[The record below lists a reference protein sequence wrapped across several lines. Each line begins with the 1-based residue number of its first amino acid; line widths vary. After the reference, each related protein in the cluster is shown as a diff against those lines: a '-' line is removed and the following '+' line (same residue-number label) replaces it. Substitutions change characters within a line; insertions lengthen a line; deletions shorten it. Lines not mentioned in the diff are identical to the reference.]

1 MRLKA
6 FFLIIVMVISLND
19 MSIAATRVAYT
30 RPGLM
35 MKIPFSTVGRSPY
48 LFRTGFGTELHNF
61 SPFNSTAG
69 IFFDMEVGRN
79 FSLGFSSVQTADTTN
94 LANLDV
100 STYAPPVEF
109 GFHLQQRVFTY
120 NDVSVSVGLQDIVF
134 QNSESESGLNLSP
147 EQLSFFVVVSS
158 AKQLGSYNLQTFL
171 GFGTGGFGA
180 QDSLLTTDS
189 SLDTLQSGAP
199 AGVFAGFHLNTPFF
213 NKWGGL
219 DFVGEFDGIGIN
231 VGLRI
236 PLTSDYRL
244 NIGFTHIDK
253 LPSWK
258 IRYWPGHPA
267 LTVGF
272 DMAVPRRAKRV
283 IGGLAGPYPLMTEAG
298 DLPVFDDQFSDQ
310 FDSTLAMA
318 SFMVSSLRDS
328 VVMVNNEMRNL
339 MVRLSAM
346 EQKSNFLEDS
356 LKSLKLSSNVEGKNM
371 NEAMRHLSRS
381 LRYFYGGDYRASL
394 QEVESALD
402 LNPNLALAYAR
413 RGSIYYK
420 LGDVQRATIN
430 WNLALRMDP
439 EYDDVRN
446 ILKALHENR
455 LRTTSFVRE

>member
-1 MRLKA
+1 
-6 FFLIIVMVISLND
+6 MVITFND
-19 MSIAATRVAYT
+19 MSFAATRAAYT

-134 QNSESESGLNLSP
+134 QNSESESGLSLSP

-158 AKQLGSYNLQTFL
+158 AKQLGSYHLQTFL

-180 QDSLLTTDS
+180 QDSLPTTDS
-189 SLDTLQSGAP
+189 TGAP

-213 NKWGGL
+213 NNWGGL

-258 IRYWPGHPA
+258 IRYWSGHPA

-272 DMAVPRRAKRV
+272 DMAVPRRARRV
-283 IGGLAGPYPLMTEAG
+283 IGDIAGPSPLMT
-298 DLPVFDDQFSDQ
+298 DTDDQFSDQ
-310 FDSTLAMA
+310 FDSTLTMA
-318 SFMVSSLRDS
+318 NFMVSSLRDS

-346 EQKSNFLEDS
+346 QQKSNFLEDS
-356 LKSLKLSSNVEGKNM
+356 LKSFKLSSNVEGKNM

-455 LRTTSFVRE
+455 LKTTSFVRE

>member
-1 MRLKA
+1 
-6 FFLIIVMVISLND
+6 
-19 MSIAATRVAYT
+19 
-30 RPGLM
+30 
-35 MKIPFSTVGRSPY
+35 
-48 LFRTGFGTELHNF
+48 
-61 SPFNSTAG
+61 
-69 IFFDMEVGRN
+69 MEVGRN

-100 STYAPPVEF
+100 STYTPPVEF

-134 QNSESESGLNLSP
+134 QNSESESGLSLNP

-158 AKQLGSYNLQTFL
+158 AKQLGSYHLQTFL

-180 QDSLLTTDS
+180 QDSLPTTDS
-189 SLDTLQSGAP
+189 TGAP

-258 IRYWPGHPA
+258 IRYWSGHPA

-272 DMAVPRRAKRV
+272 DMAVPRRARRV
-283 IGGLAGPYPLMTEAG
+283 IGDIAGPSPLMTGA
-298 DLPVFDDQFSDQ
+298 DYMPVFDDQFSDQ

-318 SFMVSSLRDS
+318 NFMVSSLRDS

-346 EQKSNFLEDS
+346 QQKSNFLEDS
-356 LKSLKLSSNVEGKNM
+356 LKSFKLSSNVEGKNM

-455 LRTTSFVRE
+455 LKTTSFVRE

>member
-6 FFLIIVMVISLND
+6 FFLIFVMVITFND
-19 MSIAATRVAYT
+19 MSFAATRVAYT

-100 STYAPPVEF
+100 STYTPPVEF

-134 QNSESESGLNLSP
+134 QNSESESGLSLTP

-158 AKQLGSYNLQTFL
+158 AKQLGSYHLQTFL

-180 QDSLLTTDS
+180 QDSLPTTDS
-189 SLDTLQSGAP
+189 TGAP

-258 IRYWPGHPA
+258 IRYWSGHPA

-272 DMAVPRRAKRV
+272 DMAVPRRARRV
-283 IGGLAGPYPLMTEAG
+283 IGDIAGPSPLMTGAG
-298 DLPVFDDQFSDQ
+298 DMPVFDDQFSDQ

-318 SFMVSSLRDS
+318 NFMVSSLRDS

-346 EQKSNFLEDS
+346 QQKSNFLEDS
-356 LKSLKLSSNVEGKNM
+356 LKSFKLSSNVEGKNM

-455 LRTTSFVRE
+455 LKTTSFVRE

>member
-120 NDVSVSVGLQDIVF
+120 SDVSVSVGLQDIVF
-134 QNSESESGLNLSP
+134 QNSESESGLSLSP
-147 EQLSFFVVVSS
+147 KQLSFFVVVSS

-180 QDSLLTTDS
+180 QDSLPTTDS
-189 SLDTLQSGAP
+189 TGAP

-213 NKWGGL
+213 DKWGGL

-272 DMAVPRRAKRV
+272 DMAVPRRARRV
-283 IGGLAGPYPLMTEAG
+283 IEDMAGPYPLMTEAG

-318 SFMVSSLRDS
+318 NFVVRSLRDS

-371 NEAMRHLSRS
+371 NEALRHLSRS

>member
-1 MRLKA
+1 MRLKV
-6 FFLIIVMVISLND
+6 FFLIFIMVISFND
-19 MSIAATRVAYT
+19 ISFAATRVAYT

-69 IFFDMEVGRN
+69 IYFDMEVGRN

-134 QNSESESGLNLSP
+134 QNSESESGLSLSP

-158 AKQLGSYNLQTFL
+158 AKKLGSYNLQTFL

-180 QDSLLTTDS
+180 QDSLLVTDP
-189 SLDTLQSGAP
+189 SLDTLESGAP
-199 AGVFAGFHLNTPFF
+199 AGVFAGFYLNTPFF

-283 IGGLAGPYPLMTEAG
+283 IGDMTGPSPLMSGEF
-298 DLPVFDDQFSDQ
+298 PIFDDQFSDQ
-310 FDSTLAMA
+310 FDSTLSMA

-328 VVMVNNEMRNL
+328 VEMANNEMRNL

-356 LKSLKLSSNVEGKNM
+356 LKSFKLTSNVDDKNM

-455 LRTTSFVRE
+455 LKTTSFVRE

>member
-1 MRLKA
+1 
-6 FFLIIVMVISLND
+6 MVITFND
-19 MSIAATRVAYT
+19 MSFAATRVAYT

-35 MKIPFSTVGRSPY
+35 MKIPFSTIGRSPY

-134 QNSESESGLNLSP
+134 QNSESESGLSLSP

-158 AKQLGSYNLQTFL
+158 AKQLGSYHLQTFL

-180 QDSLLTTDS
+180 QDSLPTTDS
-189 SLDTLQSGAP
+189 TGAP

-258 IRYWPGHPA
+258 IRYWSGHPA

-272 DMAVPRRAKRV
+272 DMAVPRRARRV
-283 IGGLAGPYPLMTEAG
+283 IGDIAGPSPLMT
-298 DLPVFDDQFSDQ
+298 DTDDQFSDQ
-310 FDSTLAMA
+310 FDSTLTMA
-318 SFMVSSLRDS
+318 NFMVSSLRDS

-356 LKSLKLSSNVEGKNM
+356 LKSFKLSSNVEGKNM

-455 LRTTSFVRE
+455 LKTTSFVRE

>member
-1 MRLKA
+1 MIRALLLSA
-6 FFLIIVMVISLND
+6 TVLFSLFNTVF
-19 MSIAATRVAYT
+19 AATRVAYT
-30 RPGLM
+30 RPGVM

-48 LFRTGFGTELHNF
+48 LFRTGFGTEFHNL

-69 IFFDMEVGRN
+69 IFFDMEVGKN
-79 FSLGFSSVQTADTTN
+79 FSVGFSSVQTADTTN

-100 STYAPPVEF
+100 STYTPPVEF
-109 GFHLQQRVFTY
+109 GFHLQQRVYTY
-120 NDVSVSVGLQDIVF
+120 NDISVSIGLQDIVF
-134 QNSESESGLNLSP
+134 KNSESESGLSLSP
-147 EQLSFFVVVSS
+147 KQLSFFAVVSS
-158 AKQLGSYNLQTFL
+158 AKTLGSYNLQTFL

-180 QDSLLTTDS
+180 QDSLPATDS
-189 SLDTLQSGAP
+189 TGTP

-258 IRYWPGHPA
+258 LRYWPGHPA
-267 LTVGF
+267 LTIGF
-272 DMAVPRRAKRV
+272 DMAVPRRARRV
-283 IGGLAGPYPLMTEAG
+283 LGDVSGPMPPLSEG
-298 DLPVFDDQFSDQ
+298 DMPVFDDEFSDQ

-318 SFMVSSLRDS
+318 SFVVSSLRDS

-346 EQKSNFLEDS
+346 EQRSNFLEDS
-356 LKSLKLSSNVEGKNM
+356 LASLKLSSNVGEKNM

-394 QEVESALD
+394 QEVETALD

-455 LRTTSFVRE
+455 LKTTSFVRE

>member
-1 MRLKA
+1 
-6 FFLIIVMVISLND
+6 MVITFND
-19 MSIAATRVAYT
+19 MSFAATRVAYT

-134 QNSESESGLNLSP
+134 QNSESENGLSLSP

-158 AKQLGSYNLQTFL
+158 AKQLGSYHLQTFL

-180 QDSLLTTDS
+180 QDSLPTTDS
-189 SLDTLQSGAP
+189 TGAP
-199 AGVFAGFHLNTPFF
+199 AGVFAGFYLNTPFF

-258 IRYWPGHPA
+258 IRYWSGHPA

-272 DMAVPRRAKRV
+272 DMAVPRRARRV
-283 IGGLAGPYPLMTEAG
+283 IGDIAGPSPLMT
-298 DLPVFDDQFSDQ
+298 DTDDQFSDQ
-310 FDSTLAMA
+310 FDSTLTMA
-318 SFMVSSLRDS
+318 NFMVSSLRDS

-356 LKSLKLSSNVEGKNM
+356 LKSFKLSSNVEGKNM

-455 LRTTSFVRE
+455 LKTTSFVRE

>member
-1 MRLKA
+1 MRLKT
-6 FFLIIVMVISLND
+6 FFLIFVMVITFND
-19 MSIAATRVAYT
+19 VSFAATRVAYT

-100 STYAPPVEF
+100 STYTPPVEF

-134 QNSESESGLNLSP
+134 QNSESESGLSLSP

-158 AKQLGSYNLQTFL
+158 AKQLGSYHLQTFL

-180 QDSLLTTDS
+180 QDSLPTTDS
-189 SLDTLQSGAP
+189 TGAP

-258 IRYWPGHPA
+258 IRYWSGHPA

-272 DMAVPRRAKRV
+272 DMAVPRRARRV
-283 IGGLAGPYPLMTEAG
+283 IGDIAGPSPLMTGAG
-298 DLPVFDDQFSDQ
+298 DMPVFDDQFSDQ

-318 SFMVSSLRDS
+318 NFMVSSLRDS

-356 LKSLKLSSNVEGKNM
+356 LKSFKLSSNVEGKNM

-455 LRTTSFVRE
+455 LKTTSFVRE

>member
-6 FFLIIVMVISLND
+6 PLLIFVMVISFND
-19 MSIAATRVAYT
+19 LSLAATRVAYT

-61 SPFNSTAG
+61 SPLNSTAG

-79 FSLGFSSVQTADTTN
+79 FSMGFSSVQTADTTN

-134 QNSESESGLNLSP
+134 QNSESESGLSLSP

-158 AKQLGSYNLQTFL
+158 AKQLGSYNLKTFL

-180 QDSLLTTDS
+180 QDSLPTTDS
-189 SLDTLQSGAP
+189 TGAP
-199 AGVFAGFHLNTPFF
+199 AGVFAGFFLNTPFF
-213 NKWGGL
+213 NQWGGL

-258 IRYWPGHPA
+258 IRYWSGHPA
-267 LTVGF
+267 LSMGF
-272 DMAVPRRAKRV
+272 DMAVPRRARRV
-283 IGGLAGPYPLMTEAG
+283 IGDITGPSPLTTDAG
-298 DLPVFDDQFSDQ
+298 DMPVFDDQFSDQ

-318 SFMVSSLRDS
+318 NFMVSSLRDS

-356 LKSLKLSSNVEGKNM
+356 LKSFKLSSNVEGKNM

-446 ILKALHENR
+446 ILKARHGNR
-455 LRTTSFVRE
+455 LKTTSFVRE

>member
-6 FFLIIVMVISLND
+6 FFLIFVMVITFND
-19 MSIAATRVAYT
+19 MSFAATRVAYT

-100 STYAPPVEF
+100 STYTPPVEF

-134 QNSESESGLNLSP
+134 QNSESESGLSLSP
-147 EQLSFFVVVSS
+147 KQLSFFVVVSS
-158 AKQLGSYNLQTFL
+158 AKQLGSYHLQTFL

-180 QDSLLTTDS
+180 QDSLPTTDS
-189 SLDTLQSGAP
+189 TGAP

-258 IRYWPGHPA
+258 IRYWSGHPA

-272 DMAVPRRAKRV
+272 DMAVPRRARRV
-283 IGGLAGPYPLMTEAG
+283 IGDIAGPFPLMTG
-298 DLPVFDDQFSDQ
+298 TGNMPVFDDQFSDQ
-310 FDSTLAMA
+310 FDSTLTMA
-318 SFMVSSLRDS
+318 NFMVSSLRDS

-356 LKSLKLSSNVEGKNM
+356 LKSFKLSSNVEGKNM

-455 LRTTSFVRE
+455 LKTTSFVRE

>member
-1 MRLKA
+1 
-6 FFLIIVMVISLND
+6 MVISFND
-19 MSIAATRVAYT
+19 MSFAATRVAYT

-120 NDVSVSVGLQDIVF
+120 NDVSVSIGLQDIVF
-134 QNSESESGLNLSP
+134 QNSESESGLSLSP
-147 EQLSFFVVVSS
+147 KQLSFFVVVSS
-158 AKQLGSYNLQTFL
+158 AKQLGSYHLQTFL

-180 QDSLLTTDS
+180 QDSLPTTDS
-189 SLDTLQSGAP
+189 TSAP

-258 IRYWPGHPA
+258 IRYWSGHPA

-272 DMAVPRRAKRV
+272 DMAVPRRARRV
-283 IGGLAGPYPLMTEAG
+283 IGDISGPSPLMTDTG
-298 DLPVFDDQFSDQ
+298 NMPVFDDQFSDQ
-310 FDSTLAMA
+310 FDSTLTMA
-318 SFMVSSLRDS
+318 NFMVSSLRDS

-356 LKSLKLSSNVEGKNM
+356 LKSFKLSSNVEGKNM

-455 LRTTSFVRE
+455 LKTTSFVRE

>member
-1 MRLKA
+1 
-6 FFLIIVMVISLND
+6 MVITFND
-19 MSIAATRVAYT
+19 MSFAATRVAYT

-94 LANLDV
+94 LEELEV
-100 STYAPPVEF
+100 STYTPPVEF

-134 QNSESESGLNLSP
+134 QNSESESWLSLSP

-158 AKQLGSYNLQTFL
+158 AKQLGSYHLQTFL

-180 QDSLLTTDS
+180 QDSLPTTDS
-189 SLDTLQSGAP
+189 TGAP

-258 IRYWPGHPA
+258 IRYWSGHPA

-272 DMAVPRRAKRV
+272 DMAVPRRARRV
-283 IGGLAGPYPLMTEAG
+283 IGDISGPSPLMTDTA
-298 DLPVFDDQFSDQ
+298 DQFSDQ

-328 VVMVNNEMRNL
+328 VEMANNEMRNL

-346 EQKSNFLEDS
+346 QQKSNFLEDS
-356 LKSLKLSSNVEGKNM
+356 LKSFKLTSNVDDKNM

-455 LRTTSFVRE
+455 LKTTSFVRE

>member
-6 FFLIIVMVISLND
+6 FFLIFVIVITFND
-19 MSIAATRVAYT
+19 MSFAATRVAYT

-100 STYAPPVEF
+100 STYTPPVEF

-134 QNSESESGLNLSP
+134 QNSESESGLSLTP

-158 AKQLGSYNLQTFL
+158 AKQLGSYHLQTFL

-180 QDSLLTTDS
+180 QDSLPTTDS
-189 SLDTLQSGAP
+189 TGAP

-258 IRYWPGHPA
+258 IRYWSGHPA

-272 DMAVPRRAKRV
+272 DMAVPRRARRV
-283 IGGLAGPYPLMTEAG
+283 IGDIAGPSPLMTG
-298 DLPVFDDQFSDQ
+298 IGNMPVFDDQFSDQ
-310 FDSTLAMA
+310 FDSTLTMA
-318 SFMVSSLRDS
+318 NFMVSSLRDS

-356 LKSLKLSSNVEGKNM
+356 LKSFKLSSNVEGKNM

-455 LRTTSFVRE
+455 LKTTSFVRE

>member
-1 MRLKA
+1 
-6 FFLIIVMVISLND
+6 MVITFND
-19 MSIAATRVAYT
+19 MSFAATRVAYT

-69 IFFDMEVGRN
+69 IYFDMEVGRN

-134 QNSESESGLNLSP
+134 QNSESESGLSLSP
-147 EQLSFFVVVSS
+147 KQLSFFVVVSS
-158 AKQLGSYNLQTFL
+158 AKQLGSYHLQTFL

-180 QDSLLTTDS
+180 QDSLPTTDS
-189 SLDTLQSGAP
+189 TGAP

-258 IRYWPGHPA
+258 IRYWSGHPA

-272 DMAVPRRAKRV
+272 DMAVPRRARRV
-283 IGGLAGPYPLMTEAG
+283 IGDIAGPSPLMT
-298 DLPVFDDQFSDQ
+298 DTDDQFSDQ
-310 FDSTLAMA
+310 FDSTLTMA
-318 SFMVSSLRDS
+318 NFMVSSLRDS

-356 LKSLKLSSNVEGKNM
+356 LKSFKLSSNVEGKNM

-455 LRTTSFVRE
+455 LKTTSFVRE

>member
-1 MRLKA
+1 
-6 FFLIIVMVISLND
+6 
-19 MSIAATRVAYT
+19 
-30 RPGLM
+30 
-35 MKIPFSTVGRSPY
+35 
-48 LFRTGFGTELHNF
+48 
-61 SPFNSTAG
+61 
-69 IFFDMEVGRN
+69 
-79 FSLGFSSVQTADTTN
+79 
-94 LANLDV
+94 
-100 STYAPPVEF
+100 
-109 GFHLQQRVFTY
+109 
-120 NDVSVSVGLQDIVF
+120 
-134 QNSESESGLNLSP
+134 
-147 EQLSFFVVVSS
+147 
-158 AKQLGSYNLQTFL
+158 
-171 GFGTGGFGA
+171 
-180 QDSLLTTDS
+180 
-189 SLDTLQSGAP
+189 
-199 AGVFAGFHLNTPFF
+199 
-213 NKWGGL
+213 L

-258 IRYWPGHPA
+258 IRYWSGHPA

-272 DMAVPRRAKRV
+272 DMAVPRRARRV
-283 IGGLAGPYPLMTEAG
+283 IGDIAGPFPLMTG
-298 DLPVFDDQFSDQ
+298 TGNMPVFDDQFSDQ
-310 FDSTLAMA
+310 FDSTLTMA
-318 SFMVSSLRDS
+318 NFVVSSLRDS

-356 LKSLKLSSNVEGKNM
+356 LKSFKLSSNVEGKNM

-455 LRTTSFVRE
+455 LKTTSFVRE

>member
-6 FFLIIVMVISLND
+6 FFLIFIVVISFID
-19 MSIAATRVAYT
+19 MSFAATRVAYT
-30 RPGLM
+30 RPGIM

-100 STYAPPVEF
+100 STYTPPVEF

-134 QNSESESGLNLSP
+134 QNSESESGLSLSP
-147 EQLSFFVVVSS
+147 KQLSFFVVVSS
-158 AKQLGSYNLQTFL
+158 AKQLGSYHLQTFL

-180 QDSLLTTDS
+180 QDSLPTTDS
-189 SLDTLQSGAP
+189 TGAP

-258 IRYWPGHPA
+258 IRYWSGHPA

-272 DMAVPRRAKRV
+272 DMAVPRRARRV
-283 IGGLAGPYPLMTEAG
+283 IGDIAGPFPLMTDA
-298 DLPVFDDQFSDQ
+298 DDQFSDQ

-318 SFMVSSLRDS
+318 SFMVRSLRDS
-328 VVMVNNEMRNL
+328 VEMANNEMRNL

-346 EQKSNFLEDS
+346 QQKSNFLEDS
-356 LKSLKLSSNVEGKNM
+356 IKSFKLSSNVEGKNM

-455 LRTTSFVRE
+455 LKTTSFVRE

>member
-1 MRLKA
+1 MRLKV
-6 FFLIIVMVISLND
+6 FFLIFVMVISFND
-19 MSIAATRVAYT
+19 MSFAATRVAYT

-100 STYAPPVEF
+100 STYTPPVEF

-134 QNSESESGLNLSP
+134 QNSESENGLSLSP

-158 AKQLGSYNLQTFL
+158 AKQLGSYHLQTFL

-180 QDSLLTTDS
+180 QDSLLVTDP
-189 SLDTLQSGAP
+189 SLDTLESGAP
-199 AGVFAGFHLNTPFF
+199 AGVFAGFYLNTPFF

-283 IGGLAGPYPLMTEAG
+283 IGDMTGPSPLMSGE
-298 DLPVFDDQFSDQ
+298 LPVFDDQFSDQ
-310 FDSTLAMA
+310 FDSTLSMA

-328 VVMVNNEMRNL
+328 VEMANNEMRNL
-339 MVRLSAM
+339 MVRLS
-346 EQKSNFLEDS
+346 LI
-356 LKSLKLSSNVEGKNM
+356 
-371 NEAMRHLSRS
+371 H
-381 LRYFYGGDYRASL
+381 
-394 QEVESALD
+394 
-402 LNPNLALAYAR
+402 
-413 RGSIYYK
+413 I
-420 LGDVQRATIN
+420 
-430 WNLALRMDP
+430 
-439 EYDDVRN
+439 
-446 ILKALHENR
+446 
-455 LRTTSFVRE
+455 

>member
-1 MRLKA
+1 L
-6 FFLIIVMVISLND
+6 S
-19 MSIAATRVAYT
+19 
-30 RPGLM
+30 
-35 MKIPFSTVGRSPY
+35 
-48 LFRTGFGTELHNF
+48 
-61 SPFNSTAG
+61 
-69 IFFDMEVGRN
+69 
-79 FSLGFSSVQTADTTN
+79 
-94 LANLDV
+94 
-100 STYAPPVEF
+100 
-109 GFHLQQRVFTY
+109 
-120 NDVSVSVGLQDIVF
+120 
-134 QNSESESGLNLSP
+134 LSP
-147 EQLSFFVVVSS
+147 KQLSFFAVVSS
-158 AKQLGSYNLQTFL
+158 AKTLGSYNLQTFL

-180 QDSLLTTDS
+180 QDSLQASDS
-189 SLDTLQSGAP
+189 TGTP

-213 NKWGGL
+213 SKWGGL

-258 IRYWPGHPA
+258 LRYWPGHPA
-267 LTVGF
+267 LTIGF
-272 DMAVPRRAKRV
+272 DMAVPRRARRV
-283 IGGLAGPYPLMTEAG
+283 IGETSGPAPLLSGSDM
-298 DLPVFDDQFSDQ
+298 PVFDDEFSDQ

-318 SFMVSSLRDS
+318 SYVVSSLRDS

-346 EQKSNFLEDS
+346 EQRSNFLEDS
-356 LKSLKLSSNVEGKNM
+356 LASLKLSSNVGEKNM

-394 QEVESALD
+394 QEVETALD

-455 LRTTSFVRE
+455 LKTTSFVRE

>member
-6 FFLIIVMVISLND
+6 FFLIFVIVITFND
-19 MSIAATRVAYT
+19 MSFAATRVAYT

-100 STYAPPVEF
+100 STYTPPVEF

-134 QNSESESGLNLSP
+134 QNSESESGLSLNP

-158 AKQLGSYNLQTFL
+158 AKQLGSYHLQTFL

-180 QDSLLTTDS
+180 QDSLPTTDS
-189 SLDTLQSGAP
+189 TGAP

-283 IGGLAGPYPLMTEAG
+283 RGDMTGPSPLMTEAG
-298 DLPVFDDQFSDQ
+298 GLPVFDDQFSDQ

-318 SFMVSSLRDS
+318 SFMVRSLRDS
-328 VVMVNNEMRNL
+328 VEMANNEMRNL

-346 EQKSNFLEDS
+346 QQKSNFLEDS
-356 LKSLKLSSNVEGKNM
+356 IKSFKLSSNVEGKNM

-455 LRTTSFVRE
+455 LKTTSFVRE

>member
-1 MRLKA
+1 
-6 FFLIIVMVISLND
+6 
-19 MSIAATRVAYT
+19 
-30 RPGLM
+30 
-35 MKIPFSTVGRSPY
+35 
-48 LFRTGFGTELHNF
+48 
-61 SPFNSTAG
+61 
-69 IFFDMEVGRN
+69 MEVGRN

-134 QNSESESGLNLSP
+134 QNSESESGLSLSP

-244 NIGFTHIDK
+244 NLGFTHIEK
-253 LPSWK
+253 LPKWK
-258 IRYWPGHPA
+258 DRYWEGHAGLTIGFEITAPRGSAIKTPGSGPA
-267 LTVGF
+267 PPVYAPGPVH
-272 DMAVPRRAKRV
+272 MAEMDTTLM
-283 IGGLAGPYPLMTEAG
+283 LADY
-298 DLPVFDDQFSDQ
+298 
-310 FDSTLAMA
+310 
-318 SFMVSSLRDS
+318 MVTTLRDS
-328 VVMVNNEMRNL
+328 MGMMNNEMRNL
-339 MVRLSAM
+339 ITRLSAM
-346 EQKSNFLEDS
+346 EQHSKFLEDS
-356 LKSLKLSSNVEGKNM
+356 LKAIRLNNNVNEHKM

-381 LRYFYGGDYRASL
+381 LRYFHVGDYRTSL

-402 LNPNLALAYAR
+402 ANPNLALAYAR
-413 RGSIYYK
+413 RGSIYFK
-420 LGDVQRATIN
+420 LGDLQRATIN

-446 ILKALHENR
+446 VLKALHEKR
-455 LRTTSFVRE
+455 LKSTSMIKE

>member
-69 IFFDMEVGRN
+69 IYFDMEVGRN

-94 LANLDV
+94 LANLEV

-134 QNSESESGLNLSP
+134 QNSELESGLNLSP

-180 QDSLLTTDS
+180 QDSLPTTDS
-189 SLDTLQSGAP
+189 TGAP

-272 DMAVPRRAKRV
+272 DMAVPRRARRV
-283 IGGLAGPYPLMTEAG
+283 IEDMAGPYPLMTEAG
-298 DLPVFDDQFSDQ
+298 GLPVFDDQFSDQ

-318 SFMVSSLRDS
+318 NFVVRSLRDS

>member
-1 MRLKA
+1 
-6 FFLIIVMVISLND
+6 
-19 MSIAATRVAYT
+19 
-30 RPGLM
+30 
-35 MKIPFSTVGRSPY
+35 
-48 LFRTGFGTELHNF
+48 
-61 SPFNSTAG
+61 
-69 IFFDMEVGRN
+69 
-79 FSLGFSSVQTADTTN
+79 
-94 LANLDV
+94 
-100 STYAPPVEF
+100 
-109 GFHLQQRVFTY
+109 
-120 NDVSVSVGLQDIVF
+120 
-134 QNSESESGLNLSP
+134 
-147 EQLSFFVVVSS
+147 
-158 AKQLGSYNLQTFL
+158 
-171 GFGTGGFGA
+171 
-180 QDSLLTTDS
+180 
-189 SLDTLQSGAP
+189 
-199 AGVFAGFHLNTPFF
+199 
-213 NKWGGL
+213 
-219 DFVGEFDGIGIN
+219 VGEFDGIGIN

-258 IRYWPGHPA
+258 LRYWPGHPA
-267 LTVGF
+267 LTIGF
-272 DMAVPRRAKRV
+272 DMAVPRRARRV
-283 IGGLAGPYPLMTEAG
+283 LGDVSGPMPPLSEGVM
-298 DLPVFDDQFSDQ
+298 PVFDDEFSDQ

-318 SFMVSSLRDS
+318 SFVVSSLRDS

-346 EQKSNFLEDS
+346 EQRSNFLEDS
-356 LKSLKLSSNVEGKNM
+356 LVSLKLSSNVGEKNM

-394 QEVESALD
+394 QEVETALD

-455 LRTTSFVRE
+455 LKTTSFVRE

>member
-6 FFLIIVMVISLND
+6 YFLIFVMVITFND
-19 MSIAATRVAYT
+19 MSFAATRVAYT

-134 QNSESESGLNLSP
+134 QNSESENGLSLSP

-158 AKQLGSYNLQTFL
+158 AKQLGSYHLQTFL

-180 QDSLLTTDS
+180 QDSLPTTDS
-189 SLDTLQSGAP
+189 TGAP
-199 AGVFAGFHLNTPFF
+199 AGVFAGFYLNTPFF

-283 IGGLAGPYPLMTEAG
+283 IGDMTGPSPLMTG
-298 DLPVFDDQFSDQ
+298 SPPVFDDQFSDQ
-310 FDSTLAMA
+310 FDSTLSMA

-328 VVMVNNEMRNL
+328 VEMANNEMRNL

-356 LKSLKLSSNVEGKNM
+356 LKSFKLTSNVDDKNM

-455 LRTTSFVRE
+455 LKTTSFVRE

>member
-1 MRLKA
+1 MA
-6 FFLIIVMVISLND
+6 TSFND
-19 MSIAATRVAYT
+19 MSFAATRVAYT

-134 QNSESESGLNLSP
+134 QNSESESGLSLSP

-158 AKQLGSYNLQTFL
+158 AKQFGSYHLQTFL

-180 QDSLLTTDS
+180 QDSLPTTDS
-189 SLDTLQSGAP
+189 TSAP

-258 IRYWPGHPA
+258 IRYWAGHPA

-272 DMAVPRRAKRV
+272 DMAVPRRARRV
-283 IGGLAGPYPLMTEAG
+283 IGDIAGPSPPMTDTG
-298 DLPVFDDQFSDQ
+298 DMPVFDDQFSDQ
-310 FDSTLAMA
+310 FDSTLTL
-318 SFMVSSLRDS
+318 SLI
-328 VVMVNNEMRNL
+328 
-339 MVRLSAM
+339 
-346 EQKSNFLEDS
+346 
-356 LKSLKLSSNVEGKNM
+356 
-371 NEAMRHLSRS
+371 H
-381 LRYFYGGDYRASL
+381 
-394 QEVESALD
+394 
-402 LNPNLALAYAR
+402 
-413 RGSIYYK
+413 I
-420 LGDVQRATIN
+420 
-430 WNLALRMDP
+430 
-439 EYDDVRN
+439 
-446 ILKALHENR
+446 
-455 LRTTSFVRE
+455 

>member
-6 FFLIIVMVISLND
+6 FFLIFVMVITFND
-19 MSIAATRVAYT
+19 MSFAATRVAYT

-100 STYAPPVEF
+100 STYTPPVEF

-134 QNSESESGLNLSP
+134 QNSESENGLSLSP

-158 AKQLGSYNLQTFL
+158 AKQLGSYHLQTFL

-180 QDSLLTTDS
+180 QDSLPTTDS
-189 SLDTLQSGAP
+189 TGAP
-199 AGVFAGFHLNTPFF
+199 AGVFAGFYLNTPFF

-258 IRYWPGHPA
+258 IRYWSGHPA

-272 DMAVPRRAKRV
+272 DMAVPRRARRV
-283 IGGLAGPYPLMTEAG
+283 IGDISGPSPLMT
-298 DLPVFDDQFSDQ
+298 DTDDQFSDQ
-310 FDSTLAMA
+310 FDSTLTMA
-318 SFMVSSLRDS
+318 NFMVSSLRDS

-356 LKSLKLSSNVEGKNM
+356 LKSFKLSSNVEGKNM

-455 LRTTSFVRE
+455 LKTTSFVRE

>member
-1 MRLKA
+1 
-6 FFLIIVMVISLND
+6 
-19 MSIAATRVAYT
+19 
-30 RPGLM
+30 
-35 MKIPFSTVGRSPY
+35 
-48 LFRTGFGTELHNF
+48 
-61 SPFNSTAG
+61 
-69 IFFDMEVGRN
+69 
-79 FSLGFSSVQTADTTN
+79 
-94 LANLDV
+94 
-100 STYAPPVEF
+100 
-109 GFHLQQRVFTY
+109 
-120 NDVSVSVGLQDIVF
+120 
-134 QNSESESGLNLSP
+134 
-147 EQLSFFVVVSS
+147 
-158 AKQLGSYNLQTFL
+158 
-171 GFGTGGFGA
+171 
-180 QDSLLTTDS
+180 
-189 SLDTLQSGAP
+189 
-199 AGVFAGFHLNTPFF
+199 
-213 NKWGGL
+213 
-219 DFVGEFDGIGIN
+219 VGEFDGIGIN

-283 IGGLAGPYPLMTEAG
+283 IGDFAGPYSLMTEAG
-298 DLPVFDDQFSDQ
+298 GLPVFDDQFSDQ

-328 VVMVNNEMRNL
+328 VEMANNEMRNL

-346 EQKSNFLEDS
+346 QQKSNFLEDS

-455 LRTTSFVRE
+455 LKTTSFVRE

>member
-1 MRLKA
+1 MRVKA
-6 FFLIIVMVISLND
+6 FFLIFIMVISFND
-19 MSIAATRVAYT
+19 ISFAATRVAYT

-134 QNSESESGLNLSP
+134 QNSESESGLSLSP

-180 QDSLLTTDS
+180 QDSLLVTDP
-189 SLDTLQSGAP
+189 SLDTLDSGAP
-199 AGVFAGFHLNTPFF
+199 AGVFAGFYLNTPFF

-258 IRYWPGHPA
+258 IRYWSGHPA

-272 DMAVPRRAKRV
+272 DMAVPRRARRV
-283 IGGLAGPYPLMTEAG
+283 IGDITGPSPLTTDAG
-298 DLPVFDDQFSDQ
+298 DMPVFDDQFSDQ

-318 SFMVSSLRDS
+318 NFTVSSLRDS

-356 LKSLKLSSNVEGKNM
+356 LKSFKLSSNVEGKNM

-455 LRTTSFVRE
+455 LKTTSFVRE